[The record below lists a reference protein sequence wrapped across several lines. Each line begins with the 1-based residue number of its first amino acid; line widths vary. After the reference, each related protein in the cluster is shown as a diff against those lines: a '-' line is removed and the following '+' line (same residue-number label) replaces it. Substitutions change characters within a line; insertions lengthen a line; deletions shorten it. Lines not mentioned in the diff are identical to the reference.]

1 MSKVLNEYKTRYLE
15 FEKSVK
21 QSKKTLGTYEKQIG
35 QMNRRISSLEDTQNT
50 QLKKIY
56 RELGLG
62 AKPAE
67 EQPVQQNQGGG
78 GGKKKKKKNNSN
90 NVDGA
95 TILEAARKVDLK
107 QTIEDM
113 KTGWEKEKAD
123 LQEEIALSQK
133 ECSEVQQKLA
143 EIKKSKEAK

>member
-1 MSKVLNEYKTRYLE
+1 
-15 FEKSVK
+15 
-21 QSKKTLGTYEKQIG
+21 
-35 QMNRRISSLEDTQNT
+35 MNRRISSLEDTQNT

-62 AKPAE
+62 NKPAE

-133 ECSEVQQKLA
+133 DCSEVQQKLA